1 MGFAASLT
9 GVLASTNKPMPLIR
23 LVTDIIAPPELVF
36 DFARSV
42 ELHLDST
49 RKSGEH
55 VVAGRKAGL
64 FELGDVVTWRAKHF
78 GIWQK
83 LTVKITEFDRPHRFV
98 DEMQNG
104 IFNHMKHEHVFEQ
117 TPTGTRMTDNF
128 DFAAPLGVLG
138 RIAET
143 VVVTRYLT
151 NFLIERNAMI
161 KRSAEG

>member
-1 MGFAASLT
+1 
-9 GVLASTNKPMPLIR
+9 MPLIR
-23 LVTDIIAPPELVF
+23 LVTEISAPPEIVF
-36 DFARSV
+36 DLSRSV

-49 RKSGEH
+49 QKTGEH
-55 VVAGRKAGL
+55 VLAGRTTGL

-78 GIWQK
+78 GIWQT

-98 DEMQNG
+98 DEMQRG
-104 IFNHMKHEHVFEQ
+104 IFHHMKHEHLFER

-128 DFAAPLGVLG
+128 DYSAPLGVLG

-151 NFLIERNAMI
+151 DFLRERNAMI
-161 KRSAEG
+161 KRCAER